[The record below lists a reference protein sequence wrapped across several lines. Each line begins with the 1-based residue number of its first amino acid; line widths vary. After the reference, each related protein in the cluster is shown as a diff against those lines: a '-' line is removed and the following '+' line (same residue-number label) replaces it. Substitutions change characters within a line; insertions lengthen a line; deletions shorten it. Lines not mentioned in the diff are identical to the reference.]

1 MDDLKFY
8 EKNDKE
14 LEDLLSTM
22 KQFSDDIGMES
33 GFYKC
38 AKATFIKCTTTSATA
53 AKLDIDTTIRD
64 LDLKETY
71 KYLGI
76 EEGNGIQHSQM
87 KEKIRKKKL

>member
-33 GFYKC
+33 GF
-38 AKATFIKCTTTSATA
+38 
-53 AKLDIDTTIRD
+53 
-64 LDLKETY
+64 
-71 KYLGI
+71 
-76 EEGNGIQHSQM
+76 
-87 KEKIRKKKL
+87 